1 MKSIFTLSVVGI
13 PMAQKSLSEN
23 QIPSQGL
30 LLCPKEEPI
39 KKKKKKKIAPTI
51 ASCT

>member
-1 MKSIFTLSVVGI
+1 MVKKTS
-13 PMAQKSLSEN
+13 SEKEALTV
-23 QIPSQGL
+23 PSQGL

-51 ASCT
+51 TSST